1 MVSEPQTPQPG
12 DQTARVLAAG
22 LAVILLV
29 VSQMILLAL
38 PDGTIAGLL
47 IALAGGVIFIAF
59 ALREPPARVAKALT
73 RARLSFRAVCVLTSI
88 ILISI
93 AAFSTVVYEARDRLD
108 YTPIVLIWICGV
120 ATLIV
125 GFAAGRTFAVR
136 TWLKENRWEL
146 LIVALITLGAAVL
159 RFIQLG
165 QLPRVI
171 DGDEGLIGQFIVAA
185 KGNPLANPWSLF
197 ANIGGFYRHSI
208 GLVIQLFGQTPFALR
223 LLPAI
228 GGTLAI
234 PALYLLARHLF
245 GRRIAVFAAIL
256 LAVSHAHVHFSRTTA
271 VTYTQSTLFASL
283 EIYFFISGLGK
294 RDPLRLAIGGV
305 LLAVHFNTYLGAQ
318 ILIGFLI
325 VYTIIAALVARP
337 LLRGAWRTYSVFWL
351 SFVIASL
358 PQFTFI
364 LRHPDEF
371 VTRLN
376 QGGTFQDTWL
386 VDEVART
393 GASAVQI
400 LFERVAHAFLSLNHY
415 PALDFYGAFIPM
427 IDVITATLFVLG
439 MFYALWR
446 TRDYRYL
453 LLNGWFWSLTIAI
466 GLFSLPPSSD
476 SYRMLMAFPVV
487 MIMAAIGLDL
497 IVKALTAAARQ
508 PQVASVGLAALV
520 LSTIAL
526 YNTRAYYVDFLQ
538 QCRFGGDSRTRF
550 ASYLGKYLST
560 LDRETAVY
568 LLSNEGLRYGTHPSV
583 DFLSKSLPVKN
594 VDGPV
599 TDIQPDIN
607 TAIIAIE
614 PRADELRQ
622 WARNYPGGKLHQ
634 EFDCGSLMLLAYW
647 LP

>member
-1 MVSEPQTPQPG
+1 MSEPQTPEPG

-22 LAVILLV
+22 LAVTLLV

-38 PDGTIAGLL
+38 PDGTVAGLL

-59 ALREPPARVAKALT
+59 ALREPPARVT
-73 RARLSFRAVCVLTSI
+73 RALARVRLSFRSVCL
-88 ILISI
+88 LISI
-93 AAFSTVVYEARDRLD
+93 LLTAIAAFWSVLYEVRDRLD
-108 YTPIVLIWICGV
+108 YTPIVLIWMCGV

-125 GFAAGRTFAVR
+125 GFAAGHTFALR
-136 TWLKENRWEL
+136 AWLKENRWEL
-146 LIVALITLGAAVL
+146 LIVVLITLGAAAL

-171 DGDEGLIGQFIVAA
+171 DGDEGLIGQYVVVA
-185 KGNPLANPWSLF
+185 KGNPLANPWSWF
-197 ANIGGFYRHSI
+197 ANIGGLYRHSI
-208 GLVIQLFGQTPFALR
+208 GLAIKLLGQTPFALR
-223 LLPAI
+223 LLPAL

-245 GRRIAVFAAIL
+245 GKRVAIFAASL
-256 LAVSHAHVHFSRTTA
+256 LAVSHAHIHFSRTTA

-283 EIYFFISGLGK
+283 EIYFFMSGLRK

-318 ILIGFLI
+318 ILIAFLI
-325 VYTIIAALVARP
+325 VYTLIAALVDRP

-358 PQFTFI
+358 PQLAFT
-364 LRHPDEF
+364 LRHPEELAM
-371 VTRLN
+371 RLS
-376 QGGTFQDTWL
+376 QSGTFQGTWL
-386 VDEVART
+386 TDQAALT
-393 GASAVQI
+393 GASPVQI
-400 LFERVAHAFLSLNHY
+400 LFERVAHVFLSLNHY

-427 IDVITATLFVLG
+427 LDVFTATLFVLG
-439 MFYALWR
+439 LCYALWH

-466 GLFSLPPSSD
+466 GLFSIPPSSD

-487 MIMAAIGLDL
+487 MLLAAIGLDL
-497 IVKALTAAARQ
+497 IVNALTALARNR
-508 PQVASVGLAALV
+508 PVAQIGLAALV
-520 LSTIAL
+520 LLTITL
-526 YNTRAYYVDFLQ
+526 YNSRAYYIDFLQ
-538 QCRFGGDSRTRF
+538 QCRFGNDTATRF

-560 LDRETAVY
+560 LNRETTVY
-568 LLSNEGLRYGTHPSV
+568 LLSNEGLRYGTHLSV
-583 DFLSKSLPVKN
+583 DFLSKTLPVKN

-599 TDIQPDIN
+599 TDIQPGID
-607 TAIIAIE
+607 TTIIAIS
-614 PRADELRQ
+614 PRAEELRE
-622 WARNYPGGKLHQ
+622 WTRSNPGGKLHQ
-634 EFDCGSLMLLAYW
+634 EFDCGNLMLLAYE

>member
-1 MVSEPQTPQPG
+1 MSEPQTPEPG

-22 LAVILLV
+22 LAVTLLV

-38 PDGTIAGLL
+38 PDGTVAGLL

-59 ALREPPARVAKALT
+59 ALREPPARVARALA
-73 RARLSFRAVCVLTSI
+73 RARLSFRNVCVLISI
-88 ILISI
+88 LLTSI
-93 AAFSTVVYEARDRLD
+93 AAFLTVVYEVRDRLD

-146 LIVALITLGAAVL
+146 LIVVLITLGAATL
-159 RFIQLG
+159 RLIQLG

-171 DGDEGLIGQFIVAA
+171 DGDEGLIGQFVVAA

-197 ANIGGFYRHSI
+197 TNIGGLYRHSI
-208 GLVIQLFGQTPFALR
+208 GLVIKLLGQTPFALR

-245 GRRIAVFAAIL
+245 GRRVAVFAAIL
-256 LAVSHAHVHFSRTTA
+256 LAVSHAHIHFSRTAA
-271 VTYTQSTLFASL
+271 VTYTQSTLFAPL
-283 EIYFFISGLGK
+283 EIYFFISGLSK
-294 RDPLRLAIGGV
+294 RDPLRLAIGGA

-325 VYTIIAALVARP
+325 VYTVIAALVARP

-376 QGGTFQDTWL
+376 QGGTFQGTWL
-386 VDEVART
+386 TDEMART
-393 GASAVQI
+393 GTSAVQI

-439 MFYALWR
+439 LLYALWR

-466 GLFSLPPSSD
+466 GVFSLPPSSD
-476 SYRMLMAFPVV
+476 SYRMLMAFPAA

-497 IVKALTAAARQ
+497 IVRALTASARK
-508 PQVASVGLAALV
+508 PQVAEIGLAALV
-520 LSTIAL
+520 LLAITS
-526 YNTRAYYVDFLQ
+526 YNARSYYIDFLQ
-538 QCRFGGDSRTRF
+538 QCRFGGDTSTRF

-560 LDRETAVY
+560 LDRETTVY
-568 LLSNEGLRYGTHPSV
+568 LLSNDGLRYGTHPSV

-594 VDGPV
+594 VDGPAAN
-599 TDIQPDIN
+599 IRPDID
-607 TAIIAIE
+607 TVVIAIS
-614 PRADELRQ
+614 PRAEELRE
-622 WARNYPGGKLHQ
+622 WTRSNPGGKLHQ
-634 EFDCGSLMLLAYW
+634 EFDCGNLMLLAYQ